1 MSKRQMSK
9 KILLMDWSLIL
20 ANQKL
25 RRNKKLRVM
34 FWHLLLATNPRFRV
48 IWNDIKEVYKK

>member
-1 MSKRQMSK
+1 
-9 KILLMDWSLIL
+9 
-20 ANQKL
+20 L

>member
-1 MSKRQMSK
+1 
-9 KILLMDWSLIL
+9 MDWSLIL

-34 FWHLLLATNPRFRV
+34 FWHLLLANNAQFRV